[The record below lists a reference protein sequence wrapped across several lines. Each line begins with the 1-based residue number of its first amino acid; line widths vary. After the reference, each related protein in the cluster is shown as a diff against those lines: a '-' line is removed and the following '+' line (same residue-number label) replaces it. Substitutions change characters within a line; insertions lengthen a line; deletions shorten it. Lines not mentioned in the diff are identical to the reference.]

1 MIPRMYSLFV
11 FSLMLQSFLL
21 NISFSFVTINSRSAG
36 TVRLTQTCS
45 QFHRNTLWAVKGRSS
60 GFSKNNNKKEG
71 SSSTLSEERKTHFRS
86 IDTNSHLLHVA
97 KSIATGVDS
106 IVDQLQSK
114 SYAIVDDFLGSDI
127 SLLYR
132 NEAEKMQSKMVPSQ
146 STRWD
151 EATNS
156 VIAYDKHNVLST
168 QLLGGDMYY
177 SAPRL
182 HEYIVSMVQNIV
194 PLLSKIFPEARLS
207 PTLASNKLAVCLGD
221 GSYYDK
227 HYDNSGSDDLRKLT
241 VLYYLNPTWTPDLGG
256 YFRAFH
262 PSPQDK
268 EGDQHTS
275 KFNIQ
280 TSEYEDIAP
289 IADRL
294 LVFWSDQL
302 EHSVLSSV
310 APKGPIDHRYAMTIW
325 IATTDAASIHI

>member
-1 MIPRMYSLFV
+1 MMPRMYSFIAL
-11 FSLMLQSFLL
+11 LLQPFFL
-21 NISFSFVTINSRSAG
+21 NISFSFMTTNSRSSA
-36 TVRLTQTCS
+36 TARLSYS
-45 QFHRNTLWAVKGRSS
+45 QLFHPHILWASKRRSS
-60 GFSKNNNKKEG
+60 GFSKDTKNKKEVR
-71 SSSTLSEERKTHFRS
+71 SSTLSEERKGHVQS
-86 IDTNSHLLHVA
+86 MDTNSHLLHVA

-106 IVDQLQSK
+106 IVDQLQNK
-114 SYAIVDDFLGSDI
+114 GYAILDDFLGSDV

-132 NEAEKMQSKMVPSQ
+132 NEAEGMQPKMVPSQ

-151 EATNS
+151 EASNS

-168 QLLGGDMYY
+168 QLLGGEMYY

-194 PLLSKIFPEARLS
+194 PLLSKSFPEANLS
-207 PTLASNKLAVCLGD
+207 PTLASNKLAVCLGN

-256 YFRAFH
+256 HFRAFH
-262 PSPQDK
+262 PIPKGDK
-268 EGDQHTS
+268 EVDQHIS
-275 KFNIQ
+275 KYNIQ

-294 LVFWSDQL
+294 LVFWSDKL
-302 EHSVLSSV
+302 EHSVLPSI
-310 APKGPIDHRYAMTIW
+310 APKGPTDHRYAMTIW